1 MTCYR
6 RGGCGP
12 YEMRSCYE
20 CPASK
25 PEYAKRA
32 VEKNTTSIKPQT
44 TRKYYNK
51 LVRDR
56 IPEIITANGG
66 KCTYELLNKERF
78 REALEAKLDEEV
90 AEYHKNPC
98 IEELADILTVL
109 CYLASTDDKF
119 NAEDVE
125 SLIKQLN
132 KKAEERG
139 AFEAKVFL
147 KWVEE
152 EDTDK

>member
-1 MTCYR
+1 MSCYR
-6 RGGCGP
+6 KGGCGP
-12 YEMRSCYE
+12 YEMYSCSE

-25 PEYAKRA
+25 PEYAQR
-32 VEKNTTSIKPQT
+32 VLEKNATPVKPQT

-66 KCTYELLNKERF
+66 NCTYELLSQERF
-78 REALEAKLDEEV
+78 RKALEAKLDEEV

-98 IEELADILTVL
+98 MEELADILTVVI
-109 CYLASTDDKF
+109 YLASSDAKF
-119 NAEDVE
+119 NSESVK
-125 SLIKQLN
+125 SLIDLLSQKV
-132 KKAEERG
+132 EERG
-139 AFEAKVFL
+139 GFEAKVFL

-152 EDTDK
+152 